1 MNANHSSANATYEY
15 QPTIIE
21 SRILIRRLAIQLAF
35 LNDEFKT
42 GWNDFR
48 SEPLPFVKRSAHELF
63 RRSKQLLSS
72 PNAVPACLTA
82 VVTVVC
88 VVMLALLIEKTA
100 RRGLPDDFTSEP
112 PEEVVMLDVDHKPD
126 STSESKFGKDGRG
139 RVGLNQ
145 STGEG
150 SGPKPKPSSGGGGG
164 GNHDRHP
171 PQAGELPPP
180 SNIVAAIPITPP
192 VNPSALPVA
201 GIIIDPALWKD
212 LKAPVYG
219 DPRSTSETP
228 SKGPGEGEG
237 IGWNGGWGVGV
248 GEGTGSGFGR
258 GGGGNTG
265 GGSNEQG
272 CCGPGSGG
280 PPGRDQP
287 FLGRDVE
294 QRARLLLKPE
304 PQYTEEARRNQIE
317 GTVILRVVFSSSGEV
332 VQIRAVRTLPFGLT
346 ERAIAAARQIK
357 FVPAMKGG
365 HPVSVFM
372 QLEYN
377 FHLY

>member
-1 MNANHSSANATYEY
+1 MNANHSSAEY

-21 SRILIRRLAIQLAF
+21 SRLLIRRLAIQLAF

-42 GWNDFR
+42 CWNDFK
-48 SEPLPFVKRSAHELF
+48 SEPLPFVKRSTRELF

-88 VVMLALLIEKTA
+88 IVMLALLIEKTA
-100 RRGLPDDFTSEP
+100 RRGVLDDDTTEP
-112 PEEVVMLDVDHKPD
+112 PEEVVMLDVEHKRD
-126 STSESKFGKDGRG
+126 STSDSKFGINGSG
-139 RVGLNQ
+139 RVGVNQ

-164 GNHDRHP
+164 GNRNRQP
-171 PQAGELPPP
+171 GQVGELPPP
-180 SNIVAAIPITPP
+180 SNIVAAIPIAPP
-192 VNPSALPVA
+192 KNPQALPVA

-219 DPRSTSETP
+219 DPRSNSQIP
-228 SKGPGEGEG
+228 SKGPGQGEG

-248 GEGTGSGFGR
+248 GEGTGPGFGK
-258 GGGGNTG
+258 GTGGNTG

-280 PPGRDQP
+280 PPGGDQP
-287 FLGRDVE
+287 FLGREVE
-294 QRARLLLKPE
+294 QRARLLSKPE

-317 GTVILRVVFSSSGEV
+317 GTVMLRVVFSSSGEV

-357 FVPAMKGG
+357 FVPAVKGG
-365 HPVSVFM
+365 HPVSVYM

-377 FHLY
+377 FNLY

>member
-1 MNANHSSANATYEY
+1 MNANHSSAEY

-21 SRILIRRLAIQLAF
+21 SRLLIKRLAIQLAF
-35 LNDEFKT
+35 LSDEFKIC
-42 GWNDFR
+42 WNDFK
-48 SEPLPFVKRSAHELF
+48 SEPLPFVKRSTRELF

-88 VVMLALLIEKTA
+88 IVMLALLIEKTA
-100 RRGLPDDFTSEP
+100 RRGVLDDDTTEP
-112 PEEVVMLDVDHKPD
+112 PEKVVMLDVEHKRD
-126 STSESKFGKDGRG
+126 STSDSRFGISGSG
-139 RVGLNQ
+139 RVGVNQ

-164 GNHDRHP
+164 GNRDRHP
-171 PQAGELPPP
+171 GQVGELPPP
-180 SNIVAAIPITPP
+180 SNIVAAIPINPP
-192 VNPSALPVA
+192 KNPQALPVA

-219 DPRSTSETP
+219 DPRSNSEIP
-228 SKGPGEGEG
+228 SKGPGQGEG

-248 GEGTGSGFGR
+248 GEGAGPGFGK
-258 GGGGNTG
+258 GTGGNTG

-272 CCGPGSGG
+272 CCGSGSGAPPGS
-280 PPGRDQP
+280 DQP
-287 FLGRDVE
+287 FLGREVE
-294 QRARLLLKPE
+294 QRARLLSKPE

-317 GTVILRVVFSSSGEV
+317 GTVMLRVVFSSSGEV

-346 ERAIAAARQIK
+346 ERAIAAARQIR
-357 FVPAMKGG
+357 FVPAMKSG
-365 HPVSVFM
+365 HPVSVYM

-377 FHLY
+377 FNLY